1 MKPENKH
8 TQAIHVQ
15 SHDWA
20 AENQQLRKELLAREK
35 RIEELE
41 AMASY
46 LNNQLSEKIDQIND
60 MMQKMI
66 SVMTTNGDATLLD
79 SLRQSVVA
87 EIRAEFEQ
95 REQKLKESYAHE
107 REKLTSDFNARLAIQ
122 QSEVNRLKSIN
133 DKIELHYL
141 TKYLRE
147 ILRTKFEGNE
157 TTKSGYKCSHCQF
170 GQW

>member
-8 TQAIHVQ
+8 TLAIHVQ

-157 TTKSGYKCSHCQF
+157 TTKSGYKCSHCQL

>member
-20 AENQQLRKELLAREK
+20 AENQQLRKELLSREK

-41 AMASY
+41 AMAST

-60 MMQKMI
+60 LMQKMI
-66 SVMTTNGDATLLD
+66 SFMTTKGDATLLD
-79 SLRQSVVA
+79 SLRHSVVA

-95 REQKLKESYAHE
+95 REQKLKESYAHK

-141 TKYLRE
+141 TK
-147 ILRTKFEGNE
+147 
-157 TTKSGYKCSHCQF
+157 
-170 GQW
+170 

>member
-1 MKPENKH
+1 M
-8 TQAIHVQ
+8 IHVQ
-15 SHDWA
+15 SHNWA

-95 REQKLKESYAHE
+95 REQKLKESYAHK

-141 TKYLRE
+141 TK
-147 ILRTKFEGNE
+147 
-157 TTKSGYKCSHCQF
+157 
-170 GQW
+170 

>member
-1 MKPENKH
+1 MKPENNP
-8 TQAIHVQ
+8 TQTIHVQ
-15 SHDWA
+15 SYDWA

-95 REQKLKESYAHE
+95 REQKLKESYAHK

-133 DKIELHYL
+133 DKIELH
-141 TKYLRE
+141 
-147 ILRTKFEGNE
+147 
-157 TTKSGYKCSHCQF
+157 
-170 GQW
+170 

>member
-1 MKPENKH
+1 MKPENKP

-20 AENQQLRKELLAREK
+20 AENQQLRKELLSREK

-41 AMASY
+41 AMASP

-66 SVMTTNGDATLLD
+66 SVMTTNGDATLLE

-87 EIRAEFEQ
+87 EIGAEFEA
-95 REQKLKESYAHE
+95 REQKLKEAYANE
-107 REKLTSDFNARLAIQ
+107 REKLTSDFNARLAGYQ
-122 QSEVNRLKSIN
+122 DELDRLK
-133 DKIELHYL
+133 
-141 TKYLRE
+141 
-147 ILRTKFEGNE
+147 G
-157 TTKSGYKCSHCQF
+157 
-170 GQW
+170 

>member
-1 MKPENKH
+1 MAACPPTHPYTVRSQPIRRKRRYLCLSIMKPENKP

-20 AENQQLRKELLAREK
+20 AENQQLRKELLSREK

-41 AMASY
+41 AMAST

-66 SVMTTNGDATLLD
+66 SLMTATNGDASLLD

-87 EIRAEFEQ
+87 EIRAEFEA
-95 REQKLKESYAHE
+95 REQKLKEEYAHE
-107 REKLTSDFNARLAIQ
+107 REKLTSDFNARLAICQ
-122 QSEVNRLKSIN
+122 DELDRLK
-133 DKIELHYL
+133 
-141 TKYLRE
+141 
-147 ILRTKFEGNE
+147 G
-157 TTKSGYKCSHCQF
+157 
-170 GQW
+170 

>member
-1 MKPENKH
+1 MKPKNKH
-8 TQAIHVQ
+8 TQTFYVQ

-20 AENQQLRKELLAREK
+20 TENQQLRKELLSREK

-41 AMASY
+41 AMAST

-66 SVMTTNGDATLLD
+66 SFMTTNGDATLLD

-87 EIRAEFEQ
+87 KIRAEFEA
-95 REQKLKESYAHE
+95 REQKLKEAYAHE

-122 QSEVNRLKSIN
+122 QSEVNRL
-133 DKIELHYL
+133 
-141 TKYLRE
+141 
-147 ILRTKFEGNE
+147 
-157 TTKSGYKCSHCQF
+157 
-170 GQW
+170 

>member
-1 MKPENKH
+1 MKNPLAACPPTHPYPVRSQTIRSKRRYLCLSIMKPKNKP

-20 AENQQLRKELLAREK
+20 AENQQLHKELLAREK

-66 SVMTTNGDATLLD
+66 SLMTTNGDATLLD
-79 SLRQSVVA
+79 SLRQSVVT
-87 EIRAEFEQ
+87 EVRAEFEA
-95 REQKLKESYAHE
+95 REQKLEEAYAHE
-107 REKLTSDFNARLAIQ
+107 LEKLSSNLH
-122 QSEVNRLKSIN
+122 NK
-133 DKIELHYL
+133 KI
-141 TKYLRE
+141 
-147 ILRTKFEGNE
+147 
-157 TTKSGYKCSHCQF
+157 
-170 GQW
+170 